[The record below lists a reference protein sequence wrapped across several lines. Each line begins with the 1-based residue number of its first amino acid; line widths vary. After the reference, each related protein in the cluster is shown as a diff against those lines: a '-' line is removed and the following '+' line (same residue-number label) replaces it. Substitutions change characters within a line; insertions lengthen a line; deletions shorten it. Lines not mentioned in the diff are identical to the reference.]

1 MDSWGEAR
9 ETETNAKWFGGIR
22 GLIGWRNQ
30 KQKVRRTHALPASAS
45 HWPVFKTLEVEF
57 SVNLPTCAKK
67 MCWWL
72 HKILISN
79 VLAKLY
85 PTLVRCRHRKWTYWA
100 PSFRGISGD
109 EVCSSSI
116 YRGSNGKKPLSRT
129 IQRRAMQKVL
139 PIKLFDRSENNT
151 SHFPPWYYILI
162 FLDEYWPDSQW

>member
-1 MDSWGEAR
+1 MDSWGEVR

-30 KQKVRRTHALPASAS
+30 KQKVRRTHALAASAS

-67 MCWWL
+67 MCRWL

-85 PTLVRCRHRKWTYWA
+85 PTLVRCRRRKWTYWA

-109 EVCSSSI
+109 EVCSS
-116 YRGSNGKKPLSRT
+116 RH
-129 IQRRAMQKVL
+129 L
-139 PIKLFDRSENNT
+139 PRFKREKTLVEDHPT
-151 SHFPPWYYILI
+151 SCNAESVAYQVIR
-162 FLDEYWPDSQW
+162 QVRK